1 MLIFLK
7 FVQVRSHSV
16 EINSLQPL
24 LQDLKFNDLQSM
36 YSFILSHTNFV
47 LTLQSNGDD
56 QILSPPTFRS
66 FYIFLHV
73 LTQISFLLELII
85 CIDVFLNENM

>member
-1 MLIFLK
+1 MLIYLK

-56 QILSPPTFRS
+56 QILSPPTFRN
-66 FYIFLHV
+66 FYIFLHSYIDFFLAGV
-73 LTQISFLLELII
+73 NYMHPSFSE
-85 CIDVFLNENM
+85 